1 MHGRLQ
7 HGPGLCEVDR
17 AGEDRHGP
25 AWKPFERTGQDE
37 VEGATAEPDRLP
49 PNEEL
54 RCVGVGHAVWGPA

>member
-1 MHGRLQ
+1 MQ
-7 HGPGLCEVDR
+7 
-17 AGEDRHGP
+17 AQDRHCP

-54 RCVGVGHAVWGPA
+54 RCVGGTCRMGARLVLPGAS